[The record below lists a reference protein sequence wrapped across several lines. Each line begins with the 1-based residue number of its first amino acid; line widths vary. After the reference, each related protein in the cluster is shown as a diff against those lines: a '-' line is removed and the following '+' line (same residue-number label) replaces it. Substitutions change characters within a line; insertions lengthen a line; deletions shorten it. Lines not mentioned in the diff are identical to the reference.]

1 MKSLANRLLTPRGVA
16 AFWLIWC
23 AAFVLM
29 LWVVSPGR
37 TLQDALSAELLQG
50 HLAGGYQLRNP
61 PLYEWMLWTLQQ
73 IFGTGPLP
81 YLVLRYA
88 LVAAIGM
95 LFYAALRRTVA
106 NPTLA
111 AAFSLSLVLFY
122 WFGWEIHHGVSHSL
136 ALLAASLALYL
147 VALAYAERPS
157 AAGALLLGLIV
168 GIGLMSKWNF
178 VLVVLSLGL
187 ALALTP
193 ETRRIYRDPR
203 SLLLLVGA
211 ALPVLPFALWLANI
225 DPDLIGRRLTPAS
238 GSLSAA
244 QWLRAAFVFVTGIP
258 LVFLPWLAFVL
269 FFGWRFP
276 RSSHASPPS
285 RQAAAIRVAGATAI
299 AILLVVAALLLIA
312 MASGGAL
319 FGVTRFAIHYLY
331 PFCPFAAL
339 ALAGIAA
346 PRVSEERF
354 AERLAITSLVLAFA
368 IFVLRLG
375 SFHIVSDRSQA
386 TNLLPYDRLAAELT
400 HRGLG
405 KAQFVT
411 LSPRDAGNL
420 AIYLPEARA
429 LSLSAR
435 IEPPPPDSVGARP
448 CVLLWGGEYAVPPA
462 AFPPANPSPAK
473 FLKLLGVAAHAGVA
487 ENIEVDWRKP
497 LIGAQ
502 RRSVWHMLRGDT
514 VEVICRQIAAKGIL

>member
-73 IFGTGPLP
+73 IFGTGPLS

-106 NPTLA
+106 SPTLA

-299 AILLVVAALLLIA
+299 AISAACC
-312 MASGGAL
+312 GAPAH
-319 FGVTRFAIHYLY
+319 RH
-331 PFCPFAAL
+331 
-339 ALAGIAA
+339 GIRRRAVRGH
-346 PRVSEERF
+346 PLRHP
-354 AERLAITSLVLAFA
+354 LPLPVLP
-368 IFVLRLG
+368 V
-375 SFHIVSDRSQA
+375 
-386 TNLLPYDRLAAELT
+386 
-400 HRGLG
+400 RG
-405 KAQFVT
+405 
-411 LSPRDAGNL
+411 P
-420 AIYLPEARA
+420 
-429 LSLSAR
+429 
-435 IEPPPPDSVGARP
+435 GACR
-448 CVLLWGGEYAVPPA
+448 
-462 AFPPANPSPAK
+462 NRSPA
-473 FLKLLGVAAHAGVA
+473 
-487 ENIEVDWRKP
+487 
-497 LIGAQ
+497 
-502 RRSVWHMLRGDT
+502 
-514 VEVICRQIAAKGIL
+514 RQ

>member
-1 MKSLANRLLTPRGVA
+1 
-16 AFWLIWC
+16 
-23 AAFVLM
+23 
-29 LWVVSPGR
+29 
-37 TLQDALSAELLQG
+37 
-50 HLAGGYQLRNP
+50 
-61 PLYEWMLWTLQQ
+61 
-73 IFGTGPLP
+73 
-81 YLVLRYA
+81 
-88 LVAAIGM
+88 
-95 LFYAALRRTVA
+95 
-106 NPTLA
+106 
-111 AAFSLSLVLFY
+111 
-122 WFGWEIHHGVSHSL
+122 
-136 ALLAASLALYL
+136 
-147 VALAYAERPS
+147 
-157 AAGALLLGLIV
+157 
-168 GIGLMSKWNF
+168 MSKWNF

-299 AILLVVAALLLIA
+299 AILLLVAALLLIA

-368 IFVLRLG
+368 IFALRLG
-375 SFHIVSDRSQA
+375 SFYVVPDRSQA

-400 HRGLG
+400 RRGLG

-420 AIYLPEARA
+420 GIYLPEARA